1 MEEVN
6 ALKKIIEGNNELY
19 LDEIVDELFNGGVTI
34 ATPQAVFRAR
44 RDLDRSPGR
53 RFDLEFRIFC

>member
-34 ATPQAVFRAR
+34 ATPQAVFRALR
-44 RDLDRSPGR
+44 GLDFSRKKV
-53 RFDLEFRIFC
+53 